1 MSESLFDV
9 LEDINGGA
17 SVKGAKGK
25 PINMNNVGILSLP
38 KQTKI
43 FIDKLNEK
51 AKEKDSYLFEFAE
64 LMDISKQMN
73 MNVGD
78 FSDYIDRLNQQ
89 NYLIKKNKNLFEL
102 NSKY

>member
-17 SVKGAKGK
+17 GLKTAKGK
-25 PINMNNVGILSLP
+25 PINMNNIGILSMP
-38 KQTKI
+38 KQTKL
-43 FIDKLNEK
+43 FIDKLREE
-51 AKEKDSYLFEFAE
+51 AKNRDSFLFEFQE
-64 LMDISKQMN
+64 LLGLSKSMN

-78 FSDYIDRLNQQ
+78 FAEYIEKLNQQ
-89 NYLIKKNKNLFEL
+89 NYLIKKNAKLYEL

>member
-17 SVKGAKGK
+17 TIKGAKGK
-25 PINMNNVGILSLP
+25 PLNMNNIGILSIP

-43 FIDKLNEK
+43 FIDKLREEGKN
-51 AKEKDSYLFEFAE
+51 KDSYLFEFQE
-64 LMDISKQMN
+64 LLNISKSMN

-78 FSDYIDRLNQQ
+78 FSEYIDRLNQQ
-89 NYLIKKNKNLFEL
+89 SYLLKKNPKLYEL
-102 NSKY
+102 NSKF

>member
-17 SVKGAKGK
+17 SIKGAKGK
-25 PINMNNVGILSLP
+25 SINMNNVGILSMP

-43 FIDKLNEK
+43 FIDKLNEY
-51 AKEKDSYLFEFAE
+51 AKEKSTYLFEFSE
-64 LMDISKQMN
+64 LMDISKKMN

-78 FSDYIDRLNQQ
+78 FSDYVERLNQQ

-102 NSKY
+102 NTKY